1 MTATHTDSRRTQRR
15 RSTNTARAAGVILRT
30 AGVAAALALL
40 AAASDPGG
48 APDLR
53 VDPLSAMG
61 AKAACANGPDGC
73 AAR

>member
-1 MTATHTDSRRTQRR
+1 MTATRTDSRRTRR
-15 RSTNTARAAGVILRT
+15 RHRKNPKRAAGVALR
-30 AGVAAALALL
+30 AAAMAAALALL

-61 AKAACANGPDGC
+61 AKAACAASPAGC
-73 AAR
+73 GGR